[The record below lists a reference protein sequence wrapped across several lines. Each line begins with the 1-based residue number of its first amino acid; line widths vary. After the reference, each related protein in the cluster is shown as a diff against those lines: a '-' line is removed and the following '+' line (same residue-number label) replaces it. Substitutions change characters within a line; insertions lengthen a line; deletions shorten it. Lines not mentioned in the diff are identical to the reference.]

1 MSSLFSLGL
10 CLLSVSPSPPTHTAP
25 HGGSARPAT
34 AQGHEQREQH
44 STGTDT
50 QLRAQK
56 AHLLVGRHPVVF
68 SALLPPPGGAYQGR
82 AGAASPCRPAAT
94 EAQLRLEGHPAAHT
108 GSSRHR
114 RRCLHGAC
122 VLSREAD
129 VWCWPSH
136 CDEYPTQVHA
146 HREGRG
152 GLPRWTGA
160 ALDRPPPERGT
171 TCCVDLAHAAPRTR
185 PAGHTHAAR
194 VPVGAS
200 ACTCCCD
207 PGASVSDSHTS
218 SLRRSW
224 RQHSRPSPAP
234 ATPAA
239 PRCMRPAQRRG
250 AGGGSQRQPPSAGPS
265 PRCPGT

>member
-1 MSSLFSLGL
+1 MSSLLSLGL

-56 AHLLVGRHPVVF
+56 AHLLVGRHPAVF
-68 SALLPPPGGAYQGR
+68 SALLPPPGGAYQGQ

-108 GSSRHR
+108 GGSRHC

-146 HREGRG
+146 HREGA
-152 GLPRWTGA
+152 RWTATLDGCGTWPSSARARLHLLCGPRPCCA
-160 ALDRPPPERGT
+160 AHWARWP
-171 TCCVDLAHAAPRTR
+171 HARCTR
-185 PAGHTHAAR
+185 PR
-194 VPVGAS
+194 RCVRLLLL
-200 ACTCCCD
+200 
-207 PGASVSDSHTS
+207 
-218 SLRRSW
+218 LR
-224 RQHSRPSPAP
+224 SRG
-234 ATPAA
+234 
-239 PRCMRPAQRRG
+239 RCV
-250 AGGGSQRQPPSAGPS
+250 
-265 PRCPGT
+265 

>member
-1 MSSLFSLGL
+1 MSSLLSLGL

-56 AHLLVGRHPVVF
+56 AHLLLGRHPAVF

-108 GSSRHR
+108 GGSRHR

-152 GLPRWTGA
+152 GLPRWTVRHLA
-160 ALDRPPPERGT
+160 ALRPS
-171 TCCVDLAHAAPRTR
+171 AAP
-185 PAGHTHAAR
+185 
-194 VPVGAS
+194 PV
-200 ACTCCCD
+200 
-207 PGASVSDSHTS
+207 VWTS
-218 SLRRSW
+218 PMLRRALGPLATRTLHASP
-224 RQHSRPSPAP
+224 SVRPLAP
-234 ATPAA
+234 VAA
-239 PRCMRPAQRRG
+239 I
-250 AGGGSQRQPPSAGPS
+250 
-265 PRCPGT
+265 

>member
-1 MSSLFSLGL
+1 MSSLLSLGL

-50 QLRAQK
+50 QLQAQK
-56 AHLLVGRHPVVF
+56 AHLVLVGRHPAVF

-82 AGAASPCRPAAT
+82 AGAASPCRSAAT

-108 GSSRHR
+108 GGSRHR
-114 RRCLHGAC
+114 RHCLHGAC

-146 HREGRG
+146 HREGRVSPP
-152 GLPRWTGA
+152 LWTGA
-160 ALDRPPPERGT
+160 ALGRPPPERGS
-171 TCCVDLAHAAPRTR
+171 TCCVDLAHAAPRTG

-200 ACTCCCD
+200 ACSCCCD
-207 PGASVSDSHTS
+207 LGAAVSDSHTPLS
-218 SLRRSW
+218 GAPGVSTHVHHPLLRR
-224 RQHSRPSPAP
+224 RR
-234 ATPAA
+234 
-239 PRCMRPAQRRG
+239 RRG
-250 AGGGSQRQPPSAGPS
+250 A
-265 PRCPGT
+265 